1 MLIISTLTVKRKTGV
16 GGWCPSEDA
25 LHSGS
30 ISTSSAVQIEQKA
43 GDGGDIGGVS
53 GSSSAGASERRD
65 GRPEGELQP
74 EEQVSLMGEAV
85 SGRSVQRKEGEKQPI
100 WGVSGCGTHRLVLHS
115 RVCVFMRE
123 SLRKITHTLATKNE
137 EISNF
142 ICSLKQSLDNLEAN
156 SSRVQED
163 LESEFTS
170 LQSVLD
176 DMKESMVT
184 RIKQERASRTY
195 EIQSQ
200 LSACSKALESSEE
213 LLELANQTLCSSETD
228 GFTQAA
234 KDIKDSVTMAPAFRL
249 SLKAKA
255 GDNMSHLMVDFSQ
268 EREMLQG
275 LKFLP
280 VPATPEI
287 QVSECQVC
295 DNTVT
300 VLWTLPEPD
309 SKIDHYILEHRRTNH
324 EGPPR
329 IREDY
334 PWMVVEGIREM
345 EHTLTGLRFDTRYIT
360 FRVRACNK
368 AVAGEFSEPVTL
380 ETHAFTFKLDSG
392 SSHQNLKVEDLSVEW
407 DSSGGKIQ
415 EIRKEKNRT
424 NSPMHSPARSALMS
438 PKRAPTAR
446 PGRDRFTAESYTVLA
461 DTMIDAGQQYWEV
474 RFDKESKAFAVGV
487 ALRSLGRFDQLGKSS
502 ASWCIHLNNWLQQS
516 LTAKHNNKA
525 RTLDCP
531 IPSSIGVYCNY
542 EEGEEKQTRR
552 YSTISLFIA
561 VLLLK
566 NMPQMTRCS
575 VFLQFQNEATD
586 AHLQN
591 QVPAASYTGFHGVE
605 RQFLCSDGPAGSQRG
620 AKWPEEEQRHK
631 QLQRQP
637 HLDSPSWMPP
647 SSAHGCG
654 QSDIM
659 EE

>member
-1 MLIISTLTVKRKTGV
+1 LNSQCHFHCITQ
-16 GGWCPSEDA
+16 C
-25 LHSGS
+25 
-30 ISTSSAVQIEQKA
+30 
-43 GDGGDIGGVS
+43 
-53 GSSSAGASERRD
+53 
-65 GRPEGELQP
+65 
-74 EEQVSLMGEAV
+74 
-85 SGRSVQRKEGEKQPI
+85 
-100 WGVSGCGTHRLVLHS
+100 
-115 RVCVFMRE
+115 
-123 SLRKITHTLATKNE
+123 ITHTLALKNE

-142 ICSLKQSLDNLEAN
+142 VCTLKQSLDNLEAN
-156 SSRVQED
+156 SNRVQGD

-170 LQSVLD
+170 LHSVLD
-176 DMKESMVT
+176 GMKESMLT

-195 EIQSQ
+195 ELQSQ

-213 LLELANQTLCSSETD
+213 LLELANQTMCSSETD
-228 GFTQAA
+228 GFNQVT
-234 KDIKDSVTMAPAFRL
+234 DPTPLVTMAPAFRL

-255 GDNMSHLMVDFSQ
+255 SDNMSHLMVDFSQ
-268 EREMLQG
+268 ERGMLQS

-300 VLWTLPEPD
+300 IAWTLPEPD

-334 PWMVVEGIREM
+334 PWMVLEGIKEM
-345 EHTLTGLRFDTRYIT
+345 EHTLTGLRFDTRYMT

-380 ETHAFTFKLDSG
+380 ETHAFTFKLDAA

-415 EIRKEKNRT
+415 EMRKEKNRT

-474 RFDKESKAFAVGV
+474 KFDKESKAFAVGV

-531 IPSSIGVYCNY
+531 IPNSIGVYVNY
-542 EEGEEKQTRR
+542 DEGVLSFYNSKTKQLMHTFKTKFQQPVIPAFMVWNGSFSVVTGLQVPSIVQSGQR
-552 YSTISLFIA
+552 
-561 VLLLK
+561 K
-566 NMPQMTRCS
+566 NMFTTFHSLLSGPTIC
-575 VFLQFQNEATD
+575 LQETGSRLCVSFKSES
-586 AHLQN
+586 
-591 QVPAASYTGFHGVE
+591 ASALTARLH
-605 RQFLCSDGPAGSQRG
+605 R
-620 AKWPEEEQRHK
+620 
-631 QLQRQP
+631 
-637 HLDSPSWMPP
+637 
-647 SSAHGCG
+647 
-654 QSDIM
+654 
-659 EE
+659 

>member
-1 MLIISTLTVKRKTGV
+1 FSPTVPKGV
-16 GGWCPSEDA
+16 PPSPAQQKHQYPE
-25 LHSGS
+25 
-30 ISTSSAVQIEQKA
+30 SSAAACAVRSPAQRRWCSVSARRCVALRQHQHQPRRANTPKNRRTEETRRRGEQL
-43 GDGGDIGGVS
+43 GRRRSIGAARWGT
-53 GSSSAGASERRD
+53 
-65 GRPEGELQP
+65 
-74 EEQVSLMGEAV
+74 
-85 SGRSVQRKEGEKQPI
+85 RSIRKCF
-100 WGVSGCGTHRLVLHS
+100 V
-115 RVCVFMRE
+115 VFFQE
-123 SLRKITHTLATKNE
+123 SLRKITHTLAMKNE

-142 ICSLKQSLDNLEAN
+142 VCSLKQSLDNLEAN

-163 LESEFTS
+163 LESEFAS
-170 LQSVLD
+170 LHSVLD
-176 DMKESMVT
+176 EMKETMMT

-195 EIQSQ
+195 ELQSQ
-200 LSACSKALESSEE
+200 LTACSKALESSEE

-287 QVSECQVC
+287 QVSDCQVC

-300 VLWTLPEPD
+300 VVWTIPEPD

-368 AVAGEFSEPVTL
+368 AVAGEFSEPVTV
-380 ETHAFTFKLDSG
+380 ETHAFNFKLDSS

-415 EIRKEKNRT
+415 DIRKEKNRT

-502 ASWCIHLNNWLQQS
+502 ASWCIHLNNWLAAAEPHGQAQQQGSNAGLSHPKQYRSVLSFFNAKTKQLMHTFKTKFQQPVIPAFMVWNGSFSVVTGLQVPSLVQSGQRKNSGTSSSNAS
-516 LTAKHNNKA
+516 LT
-525 RTLDCP
+525 
-531 IPSSIGVYCNY
+531 
-542 EEGEEKQTRR
+542 
-552 YSTISLFIA
+552 
-561 VLLLK
+561 
-566 NMPQMTRCS
+566 
-575 VFLQFQNEATD
+575 
-586 AHLQN
+586 
-591 QVPAASYTGFHGVE
+591 
-605 RQFLCSDGPAGSQRG
+605 
-620 AKWPEEEQRHK
+620 
-631 QLQRQP
+631 
-637 HLDSPSWMPP
+637 
-647 SSAHGCG
+647 
-654 QSDIM
+654 
-659 EE
+659 

>member
-1 MLIISTLTVKRKTGV
+1 MTSSLFVSLFAIVVSPAWTRVVEVLRGRSRLQVAHQHRRPSKTHRTSRTIRMKVDTPNRIHIQWPSSEKLSV
-16 GGWCPSEDA
+16 GDTCPSEDA
-25 LHSGS
+25 LHSAGS
-30 ISTSSAVQIEQKA
+30 ISTSSGVPINTTAA
-43 GDGGDIGGVS
+43 DGGEIPAVFAARAAPVHLS
-53 GSSSAGASERRD
+53 GE
-65 GRPEGELQP
+65 
-74 EEQVSLMGEAV
+74 MGD
-85 SGRSVQRKEGEKQPI
+85 QK
-100 WGVSGCGTHRLVLHS
+100 
-115 RVCVFMRE
+115 E
-123 SLRKITHTLATKNE
+123 SLRKITHTLAMKNE

-142 ICSLKQSLDNLEAN
+142 VCTLKQSLDNLEAN

-163 LESEFTS
+163 LESEFAS
-170 LQSVLD
+170 LHSVLD
-176 DMKESMVT
+176 EMKENMVT

-195 EIQSQ
+195 ELQSQ

-213 LLELANQTLCSSETD
+213 LLELANQTLCSSTTD
-228 GFTQAA
+228 GFNQAA

-255 GDNMSHLMVDFSQ
+255 SDNMSHLMVDFSQ
-268 EREMLQG
+268 ERGVLQG

-300 VLWTLPEPD
+300 VVWTLPEPD
-309 SKIDHYILEHRRTNH
+309 TKIDHYILEHRRTNH

-334 PWMVVEGIREM
+334 PWMVVEGIREL
-345 EHTLTGLRFDTRYIT
+345 EHTLTGLRFDTRFMT

-380 ETHAFTFKLDSG
+380 ETHAFTFKLDAA

-407 DSSGGKIQ
+407 DSCGGKIQ
-415 EIRKEKNRT
+415 DIRKEKTRT

-461 DTMIDAGQQYWEV
+461 DTMIDSGQQYWEV

-487 ALRSLGRFDQLGKSS
+487 ALRSLGKFDQLGKSS

-525 RTLDCP
+525 RTLDCVL
-531 IPSSIGVYCNY
+531 SFYNSKT
-542 EEGEEKQTRR
+542 KQLMHTFKTKFQQPVWNG
-552 YSTISLFIA
+552 SFS
-561 VLLLK
+561 VLTGL
-566 NMPQMTRCS
+566 
-575 VFLQFQNEATD
+575 
-586 AHLQN
+586 
-591 QVPAASYTGFHGVE
+591 QVPSLVQSGQRKNSGTSSSNASLT
-605 RQFLCSDGPAGSQRG
+605 
-620 AKWPEEEQRHK
+620 
-631 QLQRQP
+631 
-637 HLDSPSWMPP
+637 
-647 SSAHGCG
+647 
-654 QSDIM
+654 
-659 EE
+659 

>member
-1 MLIISTLTVKRKTGV
+1 MG
-16 GGWCPSEDA
+16 D
-25 LHSGS
+25 
-30 ISTSSAVQIEQKA
+30 QK
-43 GDGGDIGGVS
+43 
-53 GSSSAGASERRD
+53 
-65 GRPEGELQP
+65 
-74 EEQVSLMGEAV
+74 
-85 SGRSVQRKEGEKQPI
+85 
-100 WGVSGCGTHRLVLHS
+100 
-115 RVCVFMRE
+115 E
-123 SLRKITHTLATKNE
+123 SLRKITHTLAMKNE

-142 ICSLKQSLDNLEAN
+142 VCTLKQSLDNLEAN

-170 LQSVLD
+170 LHSVLD
-176 DMKESMVT
+176 EMKENMVT

-195 EIQSQ
+195 ELQSQ

-213 LLELANQTLCSSETD
+213 LLELANQTLCSSATD
-228 GFTQAA
+228 GFNQVT
-234 KDIKDSVTMAPAFRL
+234 DSLHPFRL

-255 GDNMSHLMVDFSQ
+255 SDNMSHLMVDFSQ
-268 EREMLQG
+268 ERGVLQG

-300 VLWTLPEPD
+300 VVWTLPEPD

-334 PWMVVEGIREM
+334 PWMVLEGIREL
-345 EHTLTGLRFDTRYIT
+345 EYTLTGLRFDTRFMT
-360 FRVRACNK
+360 FRVKACNK

-380 ETHAFTFKLDSG
+380 ETHAFTFKLDAA
-392 SSHQNLKVEDLSVEW
+392 SSHQNLKVDDLSVEW
-407 DSSGGKIQ
+407 DSCGGKIQ
-415 EIRKEKNRT
+415 DIRKEKTRT

-487 ALRSLGRFDQLGKSS
+487 ALRSLGKFDQLGKSS

-525 RTLDCP
+525 RTLDCA
-531 IPSSIGVYCNY
+531 IPNTIGVYVNY
-542 EEGEEKQTRR
+542 DEGVLSFYNSKTKQLMHTFKTKFQQPIIPAFMVWNG
-552 YSTISLFIA
+552 SFS
-561 VLLLK
+561 VLTGL
-566 NMPQMTRCS
+566 
-575 VFLQFQNEATD
+575 
-586 AHLQN
+586 
-591 QVPAASYTGFHGVE
+591 QVPSLVQSGQRKNSGTSSSNASLT
-605 RQFLCSDGPAGSQRG
+605 
-620 AKWPEEEQRHK
+620 
-631 QLQRQP
+631 
-637 HLDSPSWMPP
+637 
-647 SSAHGCG
+647 
-654 QSDIM
+654 
-659 EE
+659 

>member
-1 MLIISTLTVKRKTGV
+1 MG
-16 GGWCPSEDA
+16 D
-25 LHSGS
+25 
-30 ISTSSAVQIEQKA
+30 QK
-43 GDGGDIGGVS
+43 
-53 GSSSAGASERRD
+53 
-65 GRPEGELQP
+65 
-74 EEQVSLMGEAV
+74 
-85 SGRSVQRKEGEKQPI
+85 
-100 WGVSGCGTHRLVLHS
+100 
-115 RVCVFMRE
+115 E
-123 SLRKITHTLATKNE
+123 SLRKITNTLAMKNE

-142 ICSLKQSLDNLEAN
+142 ICTLKQSLDNLEAN
-156 SSRVQED
+156 SSRVQDE

-170 LQSVLD
+170 LHSVLD
-176 DMKESMVT
+176 EMKEAMLT

-195 EIQSQ
+195 ELQNQ

-213 LLELANQTLCSSETD
+213 LLELANQT
-228 GFTQAA
+228 
-234 KDIKDSVTMAPAFRL
+234 VTMAPAFRL

-255 GDNMSHLMVDFSQ
+255 SDNMSHLMVDFSQ

-300 VLWTLPEPD
+300 VIWTLPEPD

-345 EHTLTGLRFDTRYIT
+345 EHTITGLRFDTRYIT
-360 FRVRACNK
+360 FRVKACNK
-368 AVAGEFSEPVTL
+368 AVAGEFSEPITL
-380 ETHAFTFKLDSG
+380 ETHAFNFKLDSA
-392 SSHQNLKVEDLSVEW
+392 SAHQNLKVEDLSVEW
-407 DSSGGKIQ
+407 DSSGGKVQ
-415 EIRKEKNRT
+415 DIRKEKNRT
-424 NSPMHSPARSALMS
+424 NSPMQSPAKTV
-438 PKRAPTAR
+438 PRAPTAR

-531 IPSSIGVYCNY
+531 IPNSIGVYVNFD
-542 EEGEEKQTRR
+542 EGVLSFYNAKTKQLMHTFKTKFQQPIIPAFMVWNG
-552 YSTISLFIA
+552 SF
-561 VLLLK
+561 
-566 NMPQMTRCS
+566 S
-575 VFLQFQNEATD
+575 VVTGL
-586 AHLQN
+586 
-591 QVPAASYTGFHGVE
+591 QVPSMVQSGQRKNSGTSSSNASLT
-605 RQFLCSDGPAGSQRG
+605 
-620 AKWPEEEQRHK
+620 
-631 QLQRQP
+631 
-637 HLDSPSWMPP
+637 
-647 SSAHGCG
+647 
-654 QSDIM
+654 
-659 EE
+659 